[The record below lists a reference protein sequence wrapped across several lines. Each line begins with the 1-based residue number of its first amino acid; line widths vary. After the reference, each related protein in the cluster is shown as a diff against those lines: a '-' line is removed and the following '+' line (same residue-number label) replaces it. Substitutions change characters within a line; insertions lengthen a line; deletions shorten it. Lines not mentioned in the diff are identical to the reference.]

1 MGTVAEKQHTPI
13 LTGLRVLV
21 EERGWVVEVMPLVTG
36 QRSVREEEWIESLKT
51 FGISTEEDKRIIRRL
66 GLTLLTEHEKMFGN
80 YWRQVYGPPSSL
92 THLLG
97 KGLSVRAFRQ
107 GGANLG

>member
-1 MGTVAEKQHTPI
+1 MGGGSDSI
-13 LTGLRVLV
+13 SYG
-21 EERGWVVEVMPLVTG
+21 
-36 QRSVREEEWIESLKT
+36 SVRETEWIESMKT

-80 YWRQVYGPPSSL
+80 YWSQVYGPPSIL

-97 KGLSVRAFRQ
+97 KDLSGGPGVFVREKLA
-107 GGANLG
+107 